1 MQTGLFNRTRLRLAG
16 WYALIMSLLLSL
28 VGLVVYQVIIRAYM
42 DSIDRELETVART
55 LHTGLEL
62 HLKQPGRLEPFVKK
76 LLPDICLMGEAC
88 PSQPV
93 LEHSHSFWTE
103 HHMLNEVHQNDYL
116 IRFLDSSGKPIA
128 VSGLR
133 VDLPLT
139 FDSQTWQFFVDSQGN
154 RFHQIVSPLHTSDNQ
169 LWGYLQVGRS
179 LKELDSRLAALKLA
193 FLLGLP
199 ATIIFIGVSSWWL
212 AGLAMRPIHH
222 SYQQMQRFTADA
234 AHELRTPLTA
244 ILATLDSTRR
254 LPSLTELEARD
265 TLKTI
270 ERQVNRFFELVKDL
284 LLLSRLE
291 QHTLSANPQLL
302 CLNELMNDL
311 VEEYSALAEANHL
324 KLVAEIQSHK
334 PLYIFADEDQ
344 IYRLVSNLVVNAI
357 QYTSSGGCITL
368 RLESGERYAIIEVRD
383 TGIGIAY
390 DHLAHVFDRFYRVNN
405 DRSRQTGNAGLGLS
419 IALAIVETYGGSIRV
434 KSEVGKG
441 STFTIQ
447 LPLLKTPI
455 SESLR

>member
-1 MQTGLFNRTRLRLAG
+1 
-16 WYALIMSLLLSL
+16 MSLLLSL
-28 VGLVVYQVIIRAYM
+28 VGIVVYQVIIRAYM
-42 DSIDRELETVART
+42 DSIDRELETVAGT
-55 LHTGLEL
+55 LNTGIEL
-62 HLKQPGRLEPFVKK
+62 YLKQPGRLEPFVKK
-76 LLPDICLMGEAC
+76 LLPDICLIGESC
-88 PSQPV
+88 PSQPD
-93 LEHSHSFWTE
+93 LKHSHSFWTD
-103 HHMLNEVHQNDYL
+103 HHMLNKIHQSDYS
-116 IRFLDSSGKPIA
+116 IRVLDPSGKLIA
-128 VSGLR
+128 VSGSR

-139 FDSQTWQFFVDSQGN
+139 IGSQTWQFVVDSEGN

-179 LKELDSRLAALKLA
+179 LKELDSRLAALRLA

-311 VEEYSALAEANHL
+311 VEEFSALAEAVNL
-324 KLVAEIQSHK
+324 KLIAEIQSHK

-357 QYTSSGGCITL
+357 QYTSSSGCITL
-368 RLESGERYAIIEVRD
+368 VLESGERYAIIEVRD
-383 TGIGIAY
+383 TGIGISPE
-390 DHLAHVFDRFYRVNN
+390 HLAHVFDRFYRVNN

-419 IALAIVETYGGSIRV
+419 IARAIVETYGGSIRV

-447 LPLLKTPI
+447 LPLLKTPT